1 MSSNGN
7 GPALTRVSTAPLF
20 EPQVFGR
27 ATLRNKIAMAPMT
40 RTHSPGFV
48 PNDENVAY
56 YRRRAEGGVGLI
68 ITEGTHPG
76 HPSAAG
82 YPDVPFFDGEEA
94 LEGWKKVCEAVHAAG
109 GHIIPQLWHVGSM
122 RAMGTGPDPDHPPL
136 APSAVLH
143 PGAVQQ
149 QGDKAVV
156 PREMTEKDIKDVI
169 AAFARSA
176 RHAEELGFDGVEI
189 HGAHSYLI
197 DAFFWEHTNRRTD
210 KYGGKTVA
218 ERAQFAVEL
227 IEAVREQV
235 SDDFP
240 VMLRFSQWK
249 QGDYQHK
256 MARTPDELDA
266 FLKRLVDAGVDWFHC
281 STRRFNDPEFEG
293 SNLNLAGWTKQLT
306 GKPTMTVGSVG
317 LDLDFLHSYGG
328 AEGHQTGLDALIAR
342 LENKEFDM
350 VAVGRALLSDPE
362 WVNKIKTGRENEIVP
377 FERKYMKIYY

>member
-7 GPALTRVSTAPLF
+7 GSALTQVSTAPLF
-20 EPQVFGR
+20 ETQQFGR
-27 ATLRNKIAMAPMT
+27 VTLPNKIAMAPMT
-40 RTHSPGFV
+40 RTHSPGYV

-68 ITEGTHPG
+68 ITEGTNPG

-82 YPDVPFFDGEEA
+82 YPDVPVFDGEEA
-94 LEGWKKVCEAVHAAG
+94 LAGWKRVCDEVHAAG
-109 GHIIPQLWHVGSM
+109 GYIIPQLWHCGSM
-122 RAMGTGPDPDHPPL
+122 RMRGTGPDPDYPPL
-136 APSAVLH
+136 GPSAVVH
-143 PGAVQQ
+143 PGAAQQ
-149 QGDKAVV
+149 QGDKVEEAK
-156 PREMTEKDIKDVI
+156 EMTQQDIDDVI
-169 AAFARSA
+169 ASFARSA
-176 RHAEELGFDGVEI
+176 KHAEELGFDGAEI

-197 DAFFWEHTNRRTD
+197 EAFFWEYTKRRTD

-218 ERAQFAVEL
+218 ERATFAVEL

-256 MARTPDELDA
+256 MAPTPDHLEA

-281 STRRFNDPEFEG
+281 SNRRFNDPEFEG
-293 SNLNLAGWTKQLT
+293 SDLNLAGWTKQIS

-328 AEGHQTGLDALIAR
+328 AEGHKAGLDALIHR

-362 WVNKIKTGRENEIVP
+362 WVNKVKSGRESEIVA
-377 FERKYMKIYY
+377 FERKYMKIYH